1 MTEQP
6 KVREYDKVKYSD
18 KDMWYASSK
27 TAIAVFVIA
36 LIYAR
41 FLSVET
47 TQVTVTEQQVAITEQ
62 MVTALKL
69 LHDND
74 KINID
79 FLNDRIDKKT
89 ARIEADVIALWKE
102 IDDLRLPNSDNE

>member
-18 KDMWYASSK
+18 KDMWWASSK

-47 TQVTVTEQQVAITEQ
+47 TQVIVTEQQVLITEQ
-62 MVTALKL
+62 LVTALEL
-69 LHDND
+69 LHKND
-74 KINID
+74 ATNLN

-89 ARIEADVIALWKE
+89 ARIEGDVEKLWEE
-102 IDDLRLPNSDNE
+102 IEFLRLPNSDKK